1 MLIGKVF
8 LLKVV
13 KYKSFLNDF
22 VQNVYVLGVDIQRV
36 LKFLKEI
43 EYMNIKQKK
52 CNKVG
57 VMDGIEFLIWSEKEN
72 CFMIKCEDME
82 KNYKFL
88 MKYLDFFFSVN
99 YGLELVFFFD
109 KNVFLCRKL
118 KENVNRY
125 VIEKQVL
132 SIMKKGGYCE
142 VCDYWYKC
150 ILRQYL
156 NSEKY
161 LKFIRN
167 LINYLVFD
175 EIMGKLLCLEL
186 FLKKFNLDKEIY
198 FDFILNEKLLNLI
211 LELVLKE
218 EILIKI
224 VVEIDGICL
233 FEKCVVGDSLVKII
247 GDFYKKNEV
256 DYSELFFSDKKFIE
270 EDVLDKD
277 ILK

>member
-1 MLIGKVF
+1 M
-8 LLKVV
+8 
-13 KYKSFLNDF
+13 
-22 VQNVYVLGVDIQRV
+22 
-36 LKFLKEI
+36 
-43 EYMNIKQKK
+43 
-52 CNKVG
+52 
-57 VMDGIEFLIWSEKEN
+57 
-72 CFMIKCEDME
+72 
-82 KNYKFL
+82 
-88 MKYLDFFFSVN
+88 
-99 YGLELVFFFD
+99 
-109 KNVFLCRKL
+109 
-118 KENVNRY
+118 
-125 VIEKQVL
+125 
-132 SIMKKGGYCE
+132 
-142 VCDYWYKC
+142 
-150 ILRQYL
+150 

-198 FDFILNEKLLNLI
+198 CDFILNEKSLNLI